1 MKAKDTSH
9 IGMIVGAVCL
19 SIVFIV
25 CLVKFFISESFSLSV
40 EQAGALVILGISPSI
55 PFCPIYIST
64 WLDKLYECK
73 FGKKGEE

>member
-25 CLVKFFISESFSLSV
+25 CLVE
-40 EQAGALVILGISPSI
+40 GALDALNER
-55 PFCPIYIST
+55 ST
-64 WLDKLYECK
+64 ASVYVTNHKL
-73 FGKKGEE
+73 FI

>member
-25 CLVKFFISESFSLSV
+25 CLVDSALECSNHNYGESSNQQSEKHETYTLKSASSSQL
-40 EQAGALVILGISPSI
+40 
-55 PFCPIYIST
+55 
-64 WLDKLYECK
+64 
-73 FGKKGEE
+73 

>member
-25 CLVKFFISESFSLSV
+25 CLVDSTLKCSNHNYGESSNQQSEKHEAYSL
-40 EQAGALVILGISPSI
+40 
-55 PFCPIYIST
+55 
-64 WLDKLYECK
+64 
-73 FGKKGEE
+73 